1 MQSSDLKGDVKDLS
15 LASEGVQRI
24 EWAAREM
31 GVMSQIRDRFSRE
44 RPLDGVRIS
53 VCSHVTTE
61 TANLALTLQAGG
73 ADAVVCASNPLSTQ
87 DDVAAAL
94 VAEYEIPTYS
104 IKGEDNATY
113 YKHMRAAI
121 DHRPQV
127 MIDDGAD
134 LATTVHSEQSDLL
147 NTILGAT
154 EEEAWSK
161 AFSILERVK
170 KSTDGKILPG
180 QTSRAQSTLSQ
191 RLVDFSI
198 DKDIYDERLW
208 MPIAYASGGA
218 GNTTCLVGTPE
229 QVVDSLMKYYTV
241 GCTAF
246 ILRGFDPLN
255 DAKEYGK
262 QLIPLLRERVDS
274 CNRLS

>member
-191 RLVDFSI
+191 RLVNLST
-198 DKDIYDERLW
+198 DKDIYDGRLW